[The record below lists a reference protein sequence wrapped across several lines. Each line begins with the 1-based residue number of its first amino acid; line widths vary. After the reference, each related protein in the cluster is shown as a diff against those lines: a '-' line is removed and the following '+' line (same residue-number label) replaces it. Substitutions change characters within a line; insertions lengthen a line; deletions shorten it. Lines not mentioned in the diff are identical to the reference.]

1 MTFSHE
7 KLDVYR
13 TAIEYTRWA
22 FSISKRASGMHRHA
36 RDQLLRASQSI
47 PLNIAEGNG
56 KVTEKD
62 RRHFFEIA
70 RGSALEC
77 AAIQDVLEVC
87 GAMVP
92 SENHRGKDLLDRIV
106 AMLTKL
112 GCRGYHVKED
122 LACYERDSES
132 LSGSESESVI

>member
-7 KLDVYR
+7 KLDVYK

-22 FSISKRASGMHRHA
+22 ILISKRASGMHRHS

-62 RRHFFEIA
+62 RRHF
-70 RGSALEC
+70 
-77 AAIQDVLEVC
+77 
-87 GAMVP
+87 
-92 SENHRGKDLLDRIV
+92 
-106 AMLTKL
+106 
-112 GCRGYHVKED
+112 
-122 LACYERDSES
+122 
-132 LSGSESESVI
+132 

>member
-13 TAIEYTRWA
+13 VAIEYTQWA
-22 FSISKRASGMHRHA
+22 FSIGKKMAGMHRHA
-36 RDQLLRASQSI
+36 RDQLIRASQSI

-56 KVTEKD
+56 KATEND

-87 GAMVP
+87 GAIEAE
-92 SENHRGKDLLDRIV
+92 ENRKGKDLLDRIA
-106 AMLTKL
+106 AMLTQ
-112 GCRGYHVKED
+112 
-122 LACYERDSES
+122 
-132 LSGSESESVI
+132 